1 MTTTDMSHY
10 DAILRRLLNE
20 RARLEA
26 ATDPREIK
34 LRKVWVEQAER
45 ELAAE
50 AKFIGFEEMTLEELF
65 AELEDV

>member
-1 MTTTDMSHY
+1 MTNPDLTHY

-26 ATDPREIK
+26 ATDPREIEM
-34 LRKVWVEQAER
+34 RKVWVAGVEA

-50 AKFIGFEEMTLEELF
+50 AKFIGFEEMTLEEVF